1 LVSPTISENCDICST
16 VYDASTKIPSGLVT
30 GNIQQLGNYDQCLRI
45 EAKNSGV
52 LAFRGQQ
59 CRATIHFEVAGE
71 DSGNRTRTD
80 IRGSLDMKDL
90 FYALL
95 EAAVSVPN

>member
-1 LVSPTISENCDICST
+1 

-45 EAKNSGV
+45 EVWNSDV

-59 CRATIHFEVAGE
+59 CRATIQFEVAGE
-71 DSGNRTRTD
+71 DTGNQTTATTRRPLT
-80 IRGSLDMKDL
+80 MEDL
-90 FYALL
+90 FYAVL